1 MNPKSWTKFLR
12 CFMKYS
18 YEQKLSAVLA
28 IIEQHEPVL
37 SVARFLGISQTPLR
51 RWLASYNEFGA
62 EGLRMKP
69 DRYSGEFKSSVISY
83 MNDNHLSLT
92 QTATKFSLPC
102 VSTVSRWES
111 IYRTKG
117 VAGLYLENRGKMKK
131 TVKKATKKLQPEDL
145 ISEVERLRAE
155 NAYLKKVQT
164 LVEKRIAYEKQSK
177 SKPSKN

>member
-1 MNPKSWTKFLR
+1 
-12 CFMKYS
+12 MKYS
-18 YEQKLSAVLA
+18 YEKKLSAVLSV
-28 IIEQHEPVL
+28 IDRHESVL
-37 SVARFLGISQTPLR
+37 SVARLLGVSETPLR
-51 RWLASYNEFGA
+51 RWLASYNKFGA

-83 MNDNHLSLT
+83 MNGNHLSLT
-92 QTATKFSLPC
+92 QTATKFSIPC

-111 IYRTKG
+111 IYRIKG
-117 VAGLYLENRGKMKK
+117 AAGLYLENRGKMKK
-131 TVKKATKKLQPEDL
+131 TIKKTTKKLQPEDL

-177 SKPSKN
+177 SKSSRN